1 MLQLSALVGV
11 PLLFCVPLFRP
22 SKSVRLQEVGLMR
35 RVASCCK
42 LQKNVRLSLFVWVT
56 SLYCA
61 STYIP
66 MTYVVSK
73 LSLLFSR
80 FFQSPRT
87 YLCSRMRQIEF
98 AEKQLKT
105 EPEQSG
111 FLLTAMFV
119 TATVSCVLVGV
130 IAQRVHRNM
139 FILQL
144 IFAVGGVSSLLFPFY
159 DSYAYLV
166 VYMIVQGVA
175 YSHRTLLPV
184 IPLTEGMVS
193 IRDNAETLALI
204 SMSQALGLFAVPIA
218 GWMYD
223 GMGSYTPGFVLSGC
237 LACIV
242 SGLLFVDVFLG
253 RRGSDRRSTK
263 HIDCETGVT
272 SKASEYGVMN
282 VVYFES
288 YV

>member
-1 MLQLSALVGV
+1 
-11 PLLFCVPLFRP
+11 
-22 SKSVRLQEVGLMR
+22 
-35 RVASCCK
+35 
-42 LQKNVRLSLFVWVT
+42 
-56 SLYCA
+56 
-61 STYIP
+61 
-66 MTYVVSK
+66 MTYV
-73 LSLLFSR
+73 
-80 FFQSPRT
+80 
-87 YLCSRMRQIEF
+87 IEF